1 MRAMEKKT
9 TDYSKYVSELT
20 RAARRAAL
28 RMLSTSIDEKN
39 RALEAVASALGTS
52 TDFLKSENRKDLDA
66 ARAAGLAR
74 SMIDRLTL
82 DDKTIAGIVT
92 AVREIARLEDP
103 VGRIDK
109 EWTTAAGLHI
119 QKVRQPIG
127 VIVVIYES
135 RPNVTVDAGALCL
148 KSGNA
153 VILRGGKEAFHSNQ
167 ALGKVMDEALRK
179 AAIDP
184 AVIQVVNTTDRA
196 AVGEILKRTGEIDL
210 VVPRGGKEL
219 IQRVV
224 TESHIPVVKHYEG
237 ICHIYIDEECDAA
250 LAEKVT
256 VNAKVQR
263 PAICNAV
270 ETLLVHKS
278 CAENVLERV
287 LEALKSRSVELRG
300 DDRVRRRF
308 PWVKPAAEQDWFT
321 EYLDLILSVKIVD
334 TLDEAIEHINHYGSK
349 HTDAII
355 TTNEEHA
362 RRFCEEVDSAA
373 VLVNCSTR
381 LHDGGVFGMGAEIGI
396 STDKLHARG
405 PMGLEELT
413 IYKYVVRGTGQIRE

>member
-1 MRAMEKKT
+1 MSETR
-9 TDYSKYVSELT
+9 TDYSAYVTRLT
-20 RAARRAAL
+20 RSARRAAL
-28 RMLSTSIDEKN
+28 AMLSVSADRKN
-39 RALEAVASALGTS
+39 QALEAVARALEAS
-52 TDFLKSENRKDLDA
+52 RDFLQSENRKDLDA
-66 ARAAGLAR
+66 ARAAGLAG

-82 DDKTIAGIVT
+82 SDKTIDAMVSGVRDIVALT
-92 AVREIARLEDP
+92 DP
-103 VGRIDK
+103 VGKLER
-109 EWTTAAGLHI
+109 EWTTDGGLHI

-148 KSGNA
+148 KSSNA

-167 ALGKVMDEALRK
+167 ALAKVLHDALTPT
-179 AAIDP
+179 AVDP
-184 AVIQVVNTTDRA
+184 DVIQVVNTIDRA
-196 AVGEILKRTGEIDL
+196 VVGELLKRDGEVDL
-210 VVPRGGKEL
+210 VVPRGGYGL
-219 IQRVV
+219 IRRVV
-224 TESHIPVVKHYEG
+224 TESHIPVIKHYEG
-237 ICHIYIDEECDAA
+237 ICHVYIDEECDAA

-278 CAENVLERV
+278 IADKVLEPV
-287 LEALKSRSVELRG
+287 LAALKTHGVEIRG
-300 DDRVRRRF
+300 DEEVCRRF
-308 PWVKPAAEQDWFT
+308 PAASPASEEDWST

-334 TLDEAIEHINHYGSK
+334 SLDGAIEHINHYGSK
-349 HTDAII
+349 HSDAII
-355 TTNEEHA
+355 TTNEDHA

-373 VLVNCSTR
+373 VFVNCSTR

-413 IYKYVVRGTGQIRE
+413 SYKYVVRGTGQIRE

>member
-1 MRAMEKKT
+1 MEKKT

-28 RMLSTSIDEKN
+28 AMLAASTDEKN
-39 RALEAVASALGTS
+39 RALEAVASAIES
-52 TDFLKSENRKDLDA
+52 SKDFLQSENRKDLDA
-66 ARAAGLAR
+66 ARAADVPKPLVA
-74 SMIDRLTL
+74 RLTL
-82 DDKTIAGIVT
+82 DDKTVAGMVRG
-92 AVREIARLEDP
+92 VREIVQLEDP
-103 VGRIDK
+103 VRRIDK
-109 EWTTAAGLHI
+109 DWTTAAGLRI

-127 VIVVIYES
+127 VIAVIYES
-135 RPNVTVDAGALCL
+135 RPNVTVDSGALCL

-167 ALGKVMDEALRK
+167 ALGKVMDEALGK
-179 AAIDP
+179 TAIDP

-210 VVPRGGKEL
+210 VIPRGGKEL
-219 IQRVV
+219 IHRVV
-224 TESHIPVVKHYEG
+224 TESHIPVIKHYEG
-237 ICHIYIDEECDAA
+237 ICHIFIDAECDEA

-278 CAENVLERV
+278 CSDKMLGR
-287 LEALKSRSVELRG
+287 LLDALKSRGVELRG
-300 DDRVRRRF
+300 NEKLLRRF
-308 PWVKPAAEQDWFT
+308 PWVKPATEQDWFT
-321 EYLDLILSVKIVD
+321 EYLELILSVKIVD
-334 TLDEAIEHINHYGSK
+334 NLDEAIAHINHYGSK

-362 RRFCEEVDSAA
+362 RKFCEEVDSAA
-373 VLVNCSTR
+373 VMVNCSTR
-381 LHDGGVFGMGAEIGI
+381 LHDGWVFGMGAEIGI

-405 PMGLEELT
+405 PMALEDLT
-413 IYKYVVRGTGQIRE
+413 IYKYVVHGTGQIRE

>member
-1 MRAMEKKT
+1 MSETR
-9 TDYSKYVSELT
+9 TDYSAYVTRLT
-20 RAARRAAL
+20 RSARRAAL
-28 RMLSTSIDEKN
+28 AMLSVSADRKN
-39 RALEAVASALGTS
+39 QALEAVARALETS
-52 TDFLKSENRKDLDA
+52 REFLQSENRKDLDA
-66 ARAAGLAR
+66 ARAAGLAG

-82 DDKTIAGIVT
+82 SDKTIDAMVSGVRDIVALT
-92 AVREIARLEDP
+92 DP
-103 VGRIDK
+103 VGKLER
-109 EWTTAAGLHI
+109 EWTTDGGLHI

-135 RPNVTVDAGALCL
+135 RPNVTVDAGTLCL
-148 KSGNA
+148 KSSNA

-167 ALGKVMDEALRK
+167 ALAKVLHDALTPT
-179 AAIDP
+179 AVDP
-184 AVIQVVNTTDRA
+184 DVIQVVNTIDRA
-196 AVGEILKRTGEIDL
+196 VVGELLKRNGEVDL
-210 VVPRGGKEL
+210 VVPRGGYGL
-219 IQRVV
+219 VRRVV
-224 TESHIPVVKHYEG
+224 TESLIPVIKHYEG
-237 ICHIYIDEECDAA
+237 ICHVYIDDECDAA

-278 CAENVLERV
+278 IADKVLEPV
-287 LEALKSRSVELRG
+287 LAALKTHGVEIRG
-300 DDRVRRRF
+300 DEEVCRRF
-308 PWVKPAAEQDWFT
+308 PAASPASEEDWST

-334 TLDEAIEHINHYGSK
+334 SLDGAIEHINHYGSK
-349 HTDAII
+349 HSDAII
-355 TTNEEHA
+355 TTNEDHA

-373 VLVNCSTR
+373 VFVNCSTR

-413 IYKYVVRGTGQIRE
+413 SYKYVVRGTGQIRE

>member
-1 MRAMEKKT
+1 MSETR
-9 TDYSKYVSELT
+9 TDYSAYVTRLT
-20 RAARRAAL
+20 RSARRAAL
-28 RMLSTSIDEKN
+28 AMLSVSADRKN
-39 RALEAVASALGTS
+39 QALEAVARALEAS
-52 TDFLKSENRKDLDA
+52 RDFLQSENRKDLDA
-66 ARAAGLAR
+66 ARAAGLAG

-82 DDKTIAGIVT
+82 SDKTIDAMVSGVRDIVALT
-92 AVREIARLEDP
+92 DP
-103 VGRIDK
+103 VGKLER
-109 EWTTAAGLHI
+109 EWTTDGGLHI

-148 KSGNA
+148 KSSNA

-167 ALGKVMDEALRK
+167 ALAKVLHDALTPT
-179 AAIDP
+179 AVDP
-184 AVIQVVNTTDRA
+184 DVIQVVNTIDRA
-196 AVGEILKRTGEIDL
+196 VVGELLKRDGEVDL
-210 VVPRGGKEL
+210 VVPRGGYGL
-219 IQRVV
+219 IRRVV
-224 TESHIPVVKHYEG
+224 TESLIPVIKHYEG
-237 ICHIYIDEECDAA
+237 ICHVYIDEECDAA

-278 CAENVLERV
+278 IADKVLEPV
-287 LEALKSRSVELRG
+287 LAALKTHGVEIRG
-300 DDRVRRRF
+300 DEEVCRRF
-308 PWVKPAAEQDWFT
+308 PAASPASEEDWST

-334 TLDEAIEHINHYGSK
+334 SLDGAIEHINHYGSK
-349 HTDAII
+349 HSDAII
-355 TTNEEHA
+355 TTNEDHA

-373 VLVNCSTR
+373 VFVNCSTR

-413 IYKYVVRGTGQIRE
+413 SYKYVVRGTGQIRE

>member
-1 MRAMEKKT
+1 MLRAT
-9 TDYSKYVSELT
+9 TE
-20 RAARRAAL
+20 
-28 RMLSTSIDEKN
+28 EKN
-39 RALEAVASALGTS
+39 RALEAVGAALGS
-52 TDFLKSENRKDLDA
+52 SADFLKSENRKDLDA
-66 ARAAGLAR
+66 AQAAGLAR
-74 SMIDRLTL
+74 SMMDRLML
-82 DDKTIAGIVT
+82 DDKTITGIIR
-92 AVREIARLEDP
+92 AVREIAQLPDP
-103 VGRIDK
+103 VGRIDR
-109 EWTTAAGLHI
+109 EWTTASGLHI

-135 RPNVTVDAGALCL
+135 RPNVTVDSGALCL

-167 ALGKVMDEALRK
+167 ALAKVMGEALK
-179 AAIDP
+179 KTAIE
-184 AVIQVVNTTDRA
+184 ASVIQVVNTTDRS

-219 IQRVV
+219 IKRVV
-224 TESHIPVVKHYEG
+224 TESHIPVIKHYEG
-237 ICHIYIDEECDAA
+237 ICHIYIDEECDAT

-270 ETLLVHKS
+270 ETLLVHNS
-278 CAENVLERV
+278 CADKVLGRV
-287 LEALKSRSVELRG
+287 LEALRSRSVELRG

-308 PWVKPAAEQDWFT
+308 PWVKPATEQDWFT

-334 TLDEAIEHINHYGSK
+334 NLDEAIRHINHYGSK

-405 PMGLEELT
+405 PMALEELT

>member
-1 MRAMEKKT
+1 MSETR
-9 TDYSKYVSELT
+9 TDYSAYVTRLT
-20 RAARRAAL
+20 RSARRAAL
-28 RMLSTSIDEKN
+28 AMLSVSADRKN
-39 RALEAVASALGTS
+39 QALEAVARALEAS
-52 TDFLKSENRKDLDA
+52 RDFLQSENRKDLDA
-66 ARAAGLAR
+66 ARAAGLAG

-82 DDKTIAGIVT
+82 SDKTIDAMVSGVRDIVALT
-92 AVREIARLEDP
+92 DP
-103 VGRIDK
+103 VGKLER
-109 EWTTAAGLHI
+109 EWTTDGGLHI

-135 RPNVTVDAGALCL
+135 RPNVTVDAGTLCL
-148 KSGNA
+148 KSSNA

-167 ALGKVMDEALRK
+167 ALAKVLHDALTPT
-179 AAIDP
+179 AVDP
-184 AVIQVVNTTDRA
+184 DVIQVVNTIDRA
-196 AVGEILKRTGEIDL
+196 VVGELLKRNGEVDL
-210 VVPRGGKEL
+210 VVPRGGYGL
-219 IQRVV
+219 VRRVV
-224 TESHIPVVKHYEG
+224 TESLIPVIKHYEG
-237 ICHIYIDEECDAA
+237 ICHVYIDDECDAA

-278 CAENVLERV
+278 IADKVLEPV
-287 LEALKSRSVELRG
+287 LAALKTHGVEIRG
-300 DDRVRRRF
+300 DEEVCRRF
-308 PWVKPAAEQDWFT
+308 PAASPASEEDWST

-334 TLDEAIEHINHYGSK
+334 SLDGAIEHINHYGSK
-349 HTDAII
+349 HSDAII
-355 TTNEEHA
+355 TTNEDHA

-373 VLVNCSTR
+373 VFVNCSTR

-413 IYKYVVRGTGQIRE
+413 SYKYVVRGTGQIRE